1 MAKSASPSR
10 FGGATHELIL
20 GGQKSGKS
28 RAAETRAAQWLDA
41 PGREAVLIA
50 TALAADAEMRQRIAR
65 HRSERAL
72 RVPGLATIEEPHD
85 LASAL
90 RRQCAAQRL
99 VVVDCLA
106 LWLTQL
112 AMPPGGASAGQG
124 EPATAIEQLLLA
136 LRGAP
141 GPVVLVSNEIGFGVT
156 PLSAQTRRF
165 VDTLGSLHQA
175 LAGICGRVTLMV
187 AGCELRVKETRR

>member
-1 MAKSASPSR
+1 MAQSASSSR

-28 RAAETRAAQWLDA
+28 RTAETRAAQWLAVPD
-41 PGREAVLIA
+41 REAVLIA
-50 TALAADAEMRQRIAR
+50 TALAADAEMHQRIVR

-72 RVPGLATIEEPHD
+72 RVPGLKTIEEPHD

-90 RRQCAAQRL
+90 RRQCAVQRL
-99 VVVDCLA
+99 VVVDCLT

-112 AMPPGGASAGQG
+112 TMPPGEADAGWV
-124 EPATAIEQLLLA
+124 EPAAAIDRLLLA

-141 GPVVLVSNEIGFGVT
+141 GPVVLVSNEIGFGVM
-156 PLSAQTRRF
+156 PPSAQARRF
-165 VDTLGSLHQA
+165 VDALGSLHQA

-187 AGCELRVKETRR
+187 AGCELCVKGHA